1 MGTLNYARGKMIIV
15 SDDSSKLHRTTYRVL
30 TLLSLLSQ
38 HEDGLTFTEVQQL
51 VDIPK
56 GTLSPILHTM
66 EHMRFIS
73 LNPTTGR
80 YCIGVNTYLAGKVYG
95 RSDALL
101 QFITEEM
108 HQIVNACSETCQLG
122 ILEGP
127 NVAYVAKV
135 DSPSPIRLISDVGK
149 VFPVYCTA
157 IGKAILSECSR
168 EEVEELLPETFPAYT
183 AHTLKNV
190 DEFWNQL
197 TEVRRTGFARDF
209 EEITDGVT
217 CIAVPI
223 HIDGNIA
230 YGLSVTTPSYR
241 LNDEKRE
248 LIESLLTDA
257 KNRIEHLHA

>member
-1 MGTLNYARGKMIIV
+1 MT
-15 SDDSSKLHRTTYRVL
+15 DDSPKLHRTTYRVL
-30 TLLSLLSQ
+30 TLLTLLSQ
-38 HEDGLTFTEVQQL
+38 HEEGLTFTEIQQR

-73 LNPTTGR
+73 YNSATGR
-80 YCIGVNTYLAGKVYG
+80 YRIGINAYLAGKTYR
-95 RSDALL
+95 RSDAML
-101 QFITEEM
+101 QFIIEEM
-108 HQIVNACSETCQLG
+108 HRIVEACSETCQLG
-122 ILEGP
+122 VLEGP

-149 VFPVYCTA
+149 VFPAYCTA
-157 IGKAILSECSR
+157 IGKAILSEFDR
-168 EEVEELLPETFPAYT
+168 EKVEELLPETFSAYT

-190 DEFWNQL
+190 DEFWDQL
-197 TEVRRTGFARDF
+197 VEVRRTGFARDF

-217 CIAVPI
+217 CIAVSI
-223 HIDGNIA
+223 HIDGEVA

-248 LIESLLTDA
+248 LIESLLTNA
-257 KNRIEHLHA
+257 KNHIERLHA

>member
-1 MGTLNYARGKMIIV
+1 MT
-15 SDDSSKLHRTTYRVL
+15 DDTTKLHRTTYRVL

-38 HEDGLTFTEVQQL
+38 HEDGLTFTEVQQR

-56 GTLSPILHTM
+56 GTLSPMLHTM

-73 LNPTTGR
+73 YNSTTGR
-80 YCIGVNTYLAGKVYG
+80 YHIGVNTYLAGKTYG
-95 RSDALL
+95 RTDALL

-108 HQIVNACSETCQLG
+108 HKIVDACRETCQLG
-122 ILEGP
+122 ILDGSDI
-127 NVAYVAKV
+127 AYVAKV

-157 IGKAILSECSR
+157 IGKAILSGYTR
-168 EEVEELLPETFPAYT
+168 EEVDALLPDTFQAYT
-183 AHTLKNV
+183 AHTLKNS
-190 DEFWNQL
+190 DEFWEQL
-197 TEVRRTGFARDF
+197 VEVRRTGFARDF

-223 HIDGNIA
+223 RIDGAVA

-248 LIESLLTDA
+248 LIESLLTSA
-257 KNRIEHLHA
+257 KERIERLHA

>member
-1 MGTLNYARGKMIIV
+1 MN
-15 SDDSSKLHRTTYRVL
+15 DDSTKLHRTTYRVL

-73 LNPTTGR
+73 LSPTTGR
-80 YCIGVNTYLAGKVYG
+80 YSIGVNTYLAGKVYG

-108 HQIVNACSETCQLG
+108 HQIVSACSETCQLG
-122 ILEGP
+122 ILEGA

-168 EEVEELLPETFPAYT
+168 EEVEELLPRRFPPIPRIRSKMSMNSGISSRKCAAQVLLEILKKLPMGSPASQCPFTSTETSLT
-183 AHTLKNV
+183 A
-190 DEFWNQL
+190 
-197 TEVRRTGFARDF
+197 
-209 EEITDGVT
+209 
-217 CIAVPI
+217 
-223 HIDGNIA
+223 
-230 YGLSVTTPSYR
+230 
-241 LNDEKRE
+241 
-248 LIESLLTDA
+248 
-257 KNRIEHLHA
+257 